1 MSDLR
6 QASNGKWKIVGI
18 KHDQPGISIPAE
30 YTYNGSKKT
39 FNITTSEKTIATDW
53 ETPLG
58 EAIKLA
64 DITRTYTDV
73 VDGNKIYRVKLPE
86 NFTIHPAG
94 TPDPD
99 PTISLKVSPTTTIP
113 STGGTI
119 RYTATT
125 TPADT
130 EIEVK
135 CSNNLSIIKT
145 TKTGS
150 FSVPAN
156 SSESQITYRVSAYC
170 ADNPSIIATGS
181 VKQEAYVPPVEG
193 TISVTPTSL
202 DFDYLSG
209 KQKTFTVNT
218 TGVASVKLASGGT
231 NGSKF
236 SFTPLTGTN
245 GTVFIVETKET
256 NLSDQ
261 DYTGIVVVSDNDG
274 VATAR
279 EITVNQKYEPIMQQF
294 ASTTFP
300 ATGGNILFTVHTD
313 YDVVFRSVPDWITIS
328 LNGTT
333 YAEGQ
338 RISSGVANNQ
348 TFTLTAAANTGDTRT
363 VQATF
368 NMGHY
373 IGNELQNRVRYFNF
387 TQGAAEPDVPTVV
400 STEMFVTPGELKLAD
415 NGNAQLQVIFRTN
428 YSDGTSYD
436 EDITSGAGVSYAVAG
451 NTSLID
457 LTSMGEVTVKSN
469 FTGDSTAY
477 IVVSYPGHGVEPV
490 RVDVTVYSYFI
501 RIPSPYATTSWVL
514 NPSGGTSRFVVN
526 SERVSKVNGE
536 TISEDFPVQYA
547 YNGGNESQKY
557 TDFSKSGDTVY
568 YITFSYPESTS
579 SELDEYGRFEIK
591 VVATDSELGVTRT
604 GRFALKYYEPVS
616 AYWGTSGVETTHM
629 FSSVASQYQ
638 AKIFATSYWSAS
650 TISPWLSISPET
662 GRGNSTIIV
671 TCEENTKN
679 IFRSGS
685 ISIIGVDN
693 SCSSRTTLHAD
704 QYKSGD
710 EQPDYEDD
718 TIACDVNLSNYDEY
732 GHDYSN
738 SMTVNFELL
747 SLNGYSQQTGFT
759 WAHDTVMPFD
769 LGIRYR
775 DEGTPLT
782 LRIGSNIPCD
792 VKVTYGVQQQPITR
806 TILESGSMEF
816 NFNFEHSASFEI
828 DINVIQKNA

>member
-1 MSDLR
+1 MSELR
-6 QASNGKWKIVGI
+6 QTANGKWNIVDI
-18 KHDQPGISIPAE
+18 CHDQAGITIPAKF
-30 YTYNGSKKT
+30 TYNGVTKS
-39 FNITTSEKTIATDW
+39 FNITTHKKTIATEW
-53 ETPLG
+53 ETPVG
-58 EAIKLA
+58 QAISLD
-64 DITRTYTDV
+64 DITRVYTEV
-73 VDGNKIYRVKLPE
+73 KVGNKIYRVTSE
-86 NFTIHPAG
+86 NFKIV
-94 TPDPD
+94 
-99 PTISLKVSPTTTIP
+99 PTITSFVVNPISLPAEGGDINYTVTTNP
-113 STGGTI
+113 SN
-119 RYTATT
+119 ATVR
-125 TPADT
+125 
-130 EIEVK
+130 VK
-135 CSNNLSIIKT
+135 CTSFSTTKS
-145 TKTGS
+145 TKTGK

-156 SSESQITYRVSAYC
+156 TDGPDPKTFTLSAWC
-170 ADNPSIIATGS
+170 VDNASAIHTKNVTQP
-181 VKQEAYVPPVEG
+181 KQTEPVEG

-218 TGVASVKLASGGT
+218 TGVTSVKLASGGT

-245 GTVFIVETKET
+245 GTVFTVETKET

-261 DYTGIVVVSDNDG
+261 DYTSIVVVSDNDG

-300 ATGGNILFTVHTD
+300 ATGGNISFTVHTD

-333 YAEGQ
+333 YTEGQ
-338 RISSGVANNQ
+338 RISSDVADNQ
-348 TFTLTAAANTGDTRT
+348 TFTLTAAANTGNART

-387 TQGAAEPDVPTVV
+387 TQEAAEPDVPTVV

-428 YSDGTSYD
+428 YSDGTSHD
-436 EDITSGAGVSYAVAG
+436 EDITSGVSYAVAG
-451 NTSLID
+451 NTGLID
-457 LTSMGEVTVKSN
+457 LTSMGKVTVKSG

-501 RIPSPYATTSWVL
+501 RIPSPYGTTSWVL
-514 NPSGGTSRFVVN
+514 NPSGGTSTLVVK
-526 SERVSKVNGE
+526 SERVSKVSGT

-557 TDFSKSGDTVY
+557 TNISKTGDAVY
-568 YITFSYPESTS
+568 YIDFSYPESTS

-616 AYWGTSGVETTHM
+616 AYWGTSGVETTHE
-629 FSSVASQYQ
+629 FSSAASQYQ

-650 TISPWLSISPET
+650 TVSPWLSISPET

-671 TCEENTKN
+671 TCEENTEN
-679 IFRSGS
+679 ISRSGS
-685 ISIIGVDN
+685 VLIIGTDN
-693 SCSSRTTLHAD
+693 SCSSRTTLYAD
-704 QYKSGD
+704 QKESGD

-732 GHDYSN
+732 GHDYNN
-738 SMTVNFELL
+738 SMTVNFELS

-759 WAHDTVMPFD
+759 WIHGTNTPFN

-792 VKVTYGVQQQPITR
+792 VEVIYGVKQQPITR
-806 TILESGSMEF
+806 TILENESVEF
-816 NFNFEHSASFEI
+816 NFNFEYDASFVI
-828 DINVIQKNA
+828 NINVKQKNA